1 MKLEDCFYVGYITK
15 TKGLK
20 GEVQVYFEF
29 SNYEELEFDSLFLEV
44 NGRLIPYFVAEEK
57 LHSNSTGYFYFEDVD
72 TIEKA
77 QKLLKKKVYLPNSKM
92 PVREEGDLIYEDLKG
107 FTVKDKT
114 VGELGEIS
122 EVLEYPQQYIA
133 VVPYKFKEVMFPLNE
148 DIIVEI
154 DEEAGVVQVDLPE
167 GLIDIY
173 INE

>member
-1 MKLEDCFYVGYITK
+1 MKLEDCFYIGYITK

-29 SNYEELEFDSLFLEV
+29 SDYEELEFDSLFLEV
-44 NGRLIPYFVAEEK
+44 NGKLIPYFVAEEK
-57 LHSNSTGYFYFEDVD
+57 LQSNSTGYFYFEDVD

-77 QKLLKKKVYLPNSKM
+77 QKLLKKKIYLPNTKM
-92 PVREEGDLIYEDLKG
+92 PVREEGDFTYEDLKG
-107 FTVKDKT
+107 FIVKDKT
-114 VGELGEIS
+114 AGELGEIT

-133 VVPYKFKEVMFPLNE
+133 VVSYKFREVMFPLNE

-154 DEEAGVVQVDLPE
+154 DEEAGVLEVDLPE